1 MSIAESSERG
11 GSTGCLLSDGAA
23 GGGITA
29 RKLVVGATRGGLT
42 VTRAARCGFAGC
54 ILVELEELLEPGCTL
69 VGAAACGDCGGSPVA
84 ELPLL
89 DVLDVSLSLD
99 SSESPECPSIAE
111 RRKNSRLSRSSLL
124 RNPSASSS
132 SEGHGTGCPRK
143 LL

>member
-29 RKLVVGATRGGLT
+29 RRLVVGATRGGLT

-54 ILVELEELLEPGCTL
+54 ILVELEEVFEPGCTL
-69 VGAAACGDCGGSPVA
+69 VGAAGSPVV